1 MALTRQ
7 FRDTVMQ
14 RARQDVAFRTA
25 LLSEAAEAML
35 AGEAD
40 TARLM
45 LRDYI
50 NATLGFEAL
59 ATETGIPVKSLHR
72 MFGPRGNPTLGNLS
86 SVLKA
91 LETNENI
98 SFHVDV
104 TRA

>member
-1 MALTRQ
+1 MALTREFQ
-7 FRDTVMQ
+7 ETL
-14 RARQDVAFRTA
+14 RARAQHDAAFRSA
-25 LLSEAAEAML
+25 LLSEAAEAIL

-40 TARLM
+40 TARLV

-50 NATLGFEAL
+50 NATLGFETL

-98 SFHVDV
+98 SFRVEI